1 MKEAP
6 EPVLLFIPLMKE
18 LGMSWDEIK
27 NTTRVE
33 LEGLL
38 LAYHEY
44 ATLHSFDGYD
54 EKDVNNMAKNKPHLR
69 TQWVRYLETKR
80 KYYAQADKPTFKGL
94 I

>member
-18 LGMSWDEIK
+18 LGMSWTEIK
-27 NTTRVE
+27 KSTRTE

-44 ATLHSFDGYD
+44 SALHSFDGYD
-54 EKDVNNMAKNKPHLR
+54 EKDVSSMAKNKPHLR
-69 TQWVRYLETKR
+69 SQWVKYLETKR
-80 KYYAQADKPTFKGL
+80 KYYAQVEKPTFKGL
-94 I
+94 V